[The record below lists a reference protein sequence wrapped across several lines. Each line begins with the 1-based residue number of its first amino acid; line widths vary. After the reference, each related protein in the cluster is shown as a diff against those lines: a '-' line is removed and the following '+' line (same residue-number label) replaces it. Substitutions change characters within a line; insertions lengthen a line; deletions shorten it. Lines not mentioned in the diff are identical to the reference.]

1 MNALDNGSSVNTD
14 AVDSFADESLFRAFA
29 EERSW
34 EPGWMADLRKE
45 SWECY
50 RAYPSPVHKDERWRF
65 SPQSRLSLS
74 AFAPPS
80 GTNDET
86 NSVIDS
92 SEEDLKEKGVTLGLL
107 NEVLINNPTVLEGL
121 SDLKGPNLGA
131 DNVHFL
137 AQAFSGHGIVL
148 HVPKGVILEKPIMVR
163 HLAPPDGRVRFYRTI
178 MILEEGANATL
189 LETFI
194 SPNNHDESV
203 VCSAANIVAN
213 SNAKATRILVQDLNR
228 NSSFY
233 QLDTKQAFRDAG
245 VRCCSL
251 HLGSAQSRFENL
263 AVVAEEGAEIDLLG
277 LSVGKGTQL
286 FDQRTRQLHLA
297 PNGRSDLL
305 YKNAL
310 LDQSK
315 AVFSGIIKVEEQ
327 AQQTDAYQTNRNL
340 LLSPDAEADSLPG
353 LEILANEVKCSH
365 GSTIGEIDEEQLF
378 YLLSRGISKASAEEL
393 LVNGFLNEVL
403 ERLKNE
409 KLADLLRE
417 RLKDNFLN

>member
-1 MNALDNGSSVNTD
+1 MNAPDNGSSVNAD
-14 AVDSFADESLFRAFA
+14 AIDSFADESLFRAFA
-29 EERSW
+29 EDRSW

-45 SWECY
+45 SWKRY
-50 RAYPSPVHKDERWRF
+50 RSYRPPVHKDERWRF
-65 SPQSRLSLS
+65 SPQARLSLS

-80 GTNDET
+80 GPDGET
-86 NSVIDS
+86 TTVINS
-92 SEEDLKEKGVTLGLL
+92 SEENLKEKGVTLGLFDK
-107 NEVLINNPTVLEGL
+107 VLLKNPTVLEGL
-121 SDLKGPNLGA
+121 SDLKGPDLGA
-131 DNVHFL
+131 DNVHLL
-137 AQAFSGHGIVL
+137 AQSFSGNGIVL
-148 HVPKGVILEKPIMVR
+148 HVPKGVILKKPIIVT
-163 HLAPPDGRVRFYRTI
+163 HLAPPAGRIRFYRTI
-178 MILEEGANATL
+178 MILEKGAKATL

-194 SPNNHDESV
+194 SPRDRDASV
-203 VCSAANIVAN
+203 VCSAANIVAK
-213 SNAKATRILVQDLNR
+213 SNAKATRILIQDLNR

-233 QLDTKQAFRDAG
+233 QLDTKRACRDAG
-245 VRCCSL
+245 IRCCSL

-263 AVVAEEGAEIDLLG
+263 AIAAEEGAGIDLLG

-286 FDQRTRQLHLA
+286 FDQRTKQLHLA

-340 LLSPDAEADSLPG
+340 LLSPQAEADSLPG

-365 GSTIGEIDEEQLF
+365 GSTIGEIDQEQLF

-393 LVNGFLNEVL
+393 LVKGFLDEVF

-409 KLADLLRE
+409 ELADLLRE
-417 RLKDNFLN
+417 HLKENFSR

>member
-1 MNALDNGSSVNTD
+1 MNELKNGSSVKTD
-14 AVDSFADESLFRAFA
+14 AVDSFADENLFQAFA
-29 EERSW
+29 EARSW

-50 RAYPSPVHKDERWRF
+50 RSLPARIQKDEKWRF
-65 SPQSRLSLS
+65 SPQARLSLS

-80 GTNDET
+80 GTKDET
-86 NSVIDS
+86 ASTIDS
-92 SEEDLKEKGVTLGLL
+92 PEESLKEQGVTLGLFD
-107 NEVLINNPTVLEGL
+107 EVLLNNPAALEGL
-121 SDLKGPNLGA
+121 SSLKGPNLGA
-131 DNVHFL
+131 DNVHLL

-148 HVPKGVILEKPIMVR
+148 HVPKGVTLEKPIMVR

-178 MILEEGANATL
+178 MILEEGASATL
-189 LETFI
+189 VETFN
-194 SPNNHDESV
+194 SPNNEGASL
-203 VCSAANIVAN
+203 VCSAANVVAN
-213 SNAKATRILVQDLNR
+213 SNANATRILVQDLNR

-233 QLDTKQAFRDAG
+233 QLDTKRAHRNAG
-245 VRCCSL
+245 IRCCSL

-263 AVVAEEGAEIDLLG
+263 AIAAEQGAEIDLLG

-340 LLSPDAEADSLPG
+340 LLSPEAEADSLPG

-365 GSTIGEIDEEQLF
+365 GATIGEIDEDQLF

-393 LVNGFLNEVL
+393 LVNGFLDEVL
-403 ERLKNE
+403 KRLNNE
-409 KLADLLRE
+409 EIADLLRKH
-417 RLKDNFLN
+417 LKENFSR

>member
-1 MNALDNGSSVNTD
+1 M
-14 AVDSFADESLFRAFA
+14 DSFADESLFKAFA
-29 EERSW
+29 EARSW

-50 RAYPSPVHKDERWRF
+50 RTLPPSVSKDERWRF
-65 SPQSRLSLS
+65 SPKARLSHS
-74 AFAPPS
+74 AFTPPS
-80 GTNDET
+80 GKKDET
-86 NSVIDS
+86 ASAIDS
-92 SEEDLKEKGVTLGLL
+92 SVENLKEHGVTLGLFDEIL
-107 NEVLINNPTVLEGL
+107 LSNPSALESL

-131 DNVHFL
+131 NNIHLL
-137 AQAFSGHGIVL
+137 AQAFSEHGIVL
-148 HVPKGVILEKPIMVR
+148 HVPKGVTLEKPIMVR
-163 HLAPPDGRVRFYRTI
+163 HLAPPEGRARFHRTI
-178 MILEEGANATL
+178 MILEEGASATL
-189 LETFI
+189 VETFN
-194 SPNNHDESV
+194 SPKNQGASL
-203 VCSAANIVAN
+203 VCSATNIVAKTN
-213 SNAKATRILVQDLNR
+213 SSANRILIQDLNR

-233 QLDTKQAFRDAG
+233 QLDTKRAYRNAR

-263 AVVAEEGAEIDLLG
+263 AIAAEEGAEIDLLG

-310 LDQSK
+310 MDQSK
-315 AVFSGIIKVEEQ
+315 AIFSGIIKVEEP

-340 LLSPDAEADSLPG
+340 LLSPEAEADSLPG

-365 GSTIGEIDEEQLF
+365 GATIGEIDMEQLF

-393 LVNGFLNEVL
+393 LVNGFLDEVL
-403 ERLKNE
+403 QRLKNE
-409 KLADLLRE
+409 VIADLLRKH
-417 RLKDNFLN
+417 LKENFSH